1 MVSLGGVRVNIVE
14 ARGILASDD
23 VDTSDPYGTMMLL
36 DAKGQ
41 ALRVVVSRPT
51 WSRRRRPCRRP
62 PRPARGHDAA
72 PATIRLGR
80 RLPQRRRAGRR
91 GHLRG
96 ADAARAA
103 GLLIPAHHA
112 RQDEEGFESQAARGA
127 GEARARRVQPSAVL
141 VEFAVHEEA
150 SGRQVRRP

>member
-51 WSRRRRPCRRP
+51 GDVLDVVGISV
-62 PRPARGHDAA
+62 A
-72 PATIRLGR
+72 PM
-80 RLPQRRRAGRR
+80 
-91 GHLRG
+91 LREPL
-96 ADAARAA
+96 D
-103 GLLIPAHHA
+103 
-112 RQDEEGFESQAARGA
+112 
-127 GEARARRVQPSAVL
+127 
-141 VEFAVHEEA
+141 
-150 SGRQVRRP
+150 

>member
-51 WSRRRRPCRRP
+51 CGDVLDVVGISV
-62 PRPARGHDAA
+62 A
-72 PATIRLGR
+72 PM
-80 RLPQRRRAGRR
+80 
-91 GHLRG
+91 LREPL
-96 ADAARAA
+96 D
-103 GLLIPAHHA
+103 
-112 RQDEEGFESQAARGA
+112 
-127 GEARARRVQPSAVL
+127 
-141 VEFAVHEEA
+141 
-150 SGRQVRRP
+150 